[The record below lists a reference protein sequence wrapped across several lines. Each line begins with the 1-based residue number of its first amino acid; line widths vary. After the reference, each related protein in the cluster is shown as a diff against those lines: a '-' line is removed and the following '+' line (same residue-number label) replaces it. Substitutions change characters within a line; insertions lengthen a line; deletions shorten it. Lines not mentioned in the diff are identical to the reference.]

1 MTGTTRYLPEIP
13 GDLPAGSRPMI
24 AIVDA
29 KTGHTRELRAAIE
42 ELAAAVRRE
51 PGCLTFVPYQD
62 LGTDGRFHLY
72 EIYQDLDAF
81 KDHLQTAHVRKFFD
95 ALARHSTTTA
105 QNLIQLAE
113 LDVHSALP
121 TAPT

>member
-1 MTGTTRYLPEIP
+1 MTDTSRYLPEIP
-13 GDLPAGSRPMI
+13 GNLPAGPRPMI
-24 AIVDA
+24 AVVDA
-29 KTGHTRELRAAIE
+29 KPGHAPELRAAIE
-42 ELAAAVRRE
+42 ALAAAVRRE

-81 KDHLQTAHVRKFFD
+81 KDHLHTAHVRKFFD

-105 QNLIQLAE
+105 QNLVQLAE
-113 LDVHSALP
+113 LDVP
-121 TAPT
+121 

>member
-1 MTGTTRYLPEIP
+1 MTGTTRYL
-13 GDLPAGSRPMI
+13 
-24 AIVDA
+24 
-29 KTGHTRELRAAIE
+29 
-42 ELAAAVRRE
+42 

-72 EIYQDLDAF
+72 EIYQDPDAF
-81 KDHLQTAHVRKFFD
+81 KDHLRTAHVRKFFD

-113 LDVHSALP
+113 LDVP
-121 TAPT
+121 

>member
-13 GDLPAGSRPMI
+13 GDLPAGPRPMI
-24 AIVDA
+24 AAVDA

-51 PGCLTFVPYQD
+51 PGCLKFVPYQD
-62 LGTDGRFHLY
+62 LGTEGRFHLY

-81 KDHLQTAHVRKFFD
+81 KDHLRTAHVRKFFG
-95 ALARHSTTTA
+95 ALAQHSTTTA
-105 QNLIQLAE
+105 QNLVQLAE
-113 LDVHSALP
+113 LDVP
-121 TAPT
+121 